1 MHVRATYREY
11 NETTEVEFK
20 GCVPVDSLRS
30 KYNEICNQSKGVT
43 ECSHVCCRENL
54 CNENINQG
62 EGCLKCDYCPESEE
76 SLVFNH
82 STPLNT
88 SYTSHQCNDESVTM
102 VCPPWNFCVRLYR
115 KFQNFEVERRFCT
128 SMEHCDDL
136 NELCR
141 GPNTRN
147 DTYCHVRCCQHD
159 VQFDFVCSPCTTFH
173 FCCSIIWYAQ
183 RVGKYYL
190 V

>member
-43 ECSHVCCRENL
+43 ECSHVCGRENL

-62 EGCLKCDYCPESEE
+62 EGCLKCDYCPGSEE

-88 SYTSHQCNDESVTM
+88 SYTSHQCNDESITM

-115 KFQNFEVERRFCT
+115 KFQNFEAERRFCT

-141 GPNTRN
+141 GLNTRN

-159 VQFDFVCSPCTTFH
+159 MCNSTSCVH
-173 FCCSIIWYAQ
+173 LALLSIFAA
-183 RVGKYYL
+183 VLFGML
-190 V
+190 SG

>member
-62 EGCLKCDYCPESEE
+62 EGCLKCDYCPGSEE

-88 SYTSHQCNDESVTM
+88 SYTSHQCNDESEQWFAHLGISASDCTENSKTLK
-102 VCPPWNFCVRLYR
+102 WNGVFAPLRSTATISMNFVGDPIPGMIHIAMFDVVSMTCAIRL
-115 KFQNFEVERRFCT
+115 
-128 SMEHCDDL
+128 
-136 NELCR
+136 
-141 GPNTRN
+141 
-147 DTYCHVRCCQHD
+147 
-159 VQFDFVCSPCTTFH
+159 
-173 FCCSIIWYAQ
+173 
-183 RVGKYYL
+183 RVFT
-190 V
+190 

>member
-1 MHVRATYREY
+1 MHVKATYRKY

-20 GCVPVDSLRS
+20 GCVPVDSLTS
-30 KYNEICNQSKGVT
+30 KYNEICNQSKGAI

-62 EGCLKCDYCPESEE
+62 EGCLKCDYCPGPEE

-88 SYTSHQCNDESVTM
+88 SYTSHQCNDESETM

-128 SMEHCDDL
+128 SKEHCDDL

-147 DTYCHVRCCQHD
+147 DTYCHVQCRQCDMCNSTSCVHLALL
-159 VQFDFVCSPCTTFH
+159 
-173 FCCSIIWYAQ
+173 SIFAA
-183 RVGKYYL
+183 VLFGMFSG
-190 V
+190 